1 MQATLRWSLTAS
13 SADNN
18 EAGIRLTAAL
28 CDYWYYE
35 GQTTEGRRWVELAL
49 QHSANASPEL
59 QASIL
64 NAAGMLAYFQNDHEK
79 GKAWS
84 SAAQTIYAELG
95 DEFNEAWA
103 LVWLGGNEMGYP
115 DNYKTGMQFCEQAI
129 ATFKQE
135 DHKAGLA
142 WAYNMLGELARL
154 VGDYI
159 LAGEA
164 YKECI
169 NVCRETGAVL
179 REAMTR
185 ANLGLVELQQGN
197 YERAETLIRTG
208 LGREAFSKYHTAY
221 ALAFLA
227 GPIAS
232 KGDPEHAAR
241 LLGASEAILDRIGSG
256 YQTSDK
262 HEIERFVNDV
272 KAQLDRATFEAA
284 WAEGQ
289 AMTFEEAVVWALS
302 KEL

>member
-1 MQATLRWSLTAS
+1 MRWSLADSS
-13 SADNN
+13 SANN

-35 GQTTEGRRWVELAL
+35 GHLTEGRRWVELAL

-64 NAAGMLAYFQNDHEK
+64 NAAGLLAYFQNDHEQ
-79 GKAWS
+79 GKVWS
-84 SAAQTIYAELG
+84 SAAQTIYSGLG
-95 DEFNEAWA
+95 DELNEAWA
-103 LVWLGGNEMGYP
+103 LVWLGGHQMDSP
-115 DNYKTGMQFCEQAI
+115 DNYKTGMQYCERAI
-129 ATFKQE
+129 TAFRQE
-135 DHKAGLA
+135 DYKAGLG

-154 VGDYI
+154 AGDYA

-179 REAMTR
+179 RQAMTR
-185 ANLGLVELQQGN
+185 ANLGLVELYQGN
-197 YERAETLIRTG
+197 YEQAETLIRTG
-208 LGREAFSKYHTAY
+208 LAREEHSKYHTAY

-241 LLGASEAILDRIGSG
+241 LLGASEAILDRIGAV

-272 KAQLDRATFEAA
+272 KAQLDKATFEAA

-289 AMTFEEAVVWALS
+289 AMTFEEAVACALGE
-302 KEL
+302 KHP

>member
-1 MQATLRWSLTAS
+1 LA
-13 SADNN
+13 
-18 EAGIRLTAAL
+18 AAL

-35 GQTTEGRRWVELAL
+35 GHLTEGRRWVDLAL

-64 NAAGMLAYFQNDHEK
+64 SAAGMLAYFQNDHEK

-84 SAAQTIYAELG
+84 SAAQAIYAGLG

-103 LVWLGGNEMGYP
+103 LVWLGGNQMGCR
-115 DNYKTGMQFCEQAI
+115 DNAQKGMQFCEQAI

-142 WAYNMLGELARL
+142 WAHNMLGELARL
-154 VGDYI
+154 GGDYV

-164 YKECI
+164 YKQCI

-185 ANLGLVELQQGN
+185 ANLGFVELHQGN
-197 YERAETLIRTG
+197 YERAETLILTG

-221 ALAFLA
+221 AFAFLA
-227 GPIAS
+227 GPVAA
-232 KGDPEHAAR
+232 KGDPEQAAR
-241 LLGASEAILDRIGSG
+241 LLGASEAILDRIGAVIT
-256 YQTSDK
+256 TSDQ
-262 HEIERFVNDV
+262 HEIERYVDDV
-272 KAQLDRATFEAA
+272 KAQLDKAAFEAA
-284 WAEGQ
+284 WAEGH
-289 AMTFEEAVVWALS
+289 AMTFEEAVACALGEKHS
-302 KEL
+302 